1 MSSAATSRFA
11 ASASA
16 AARQIGRGL
25 GALAGAAVAVLWL
38 LAIWTPA
45 SGELLAGIGFVV
57 ALLMALI
64 GLFVVI
70 ASLHGHTVVL
80 LIAFVA
86 SFFPI
91 GFHLFVA
98 EHWLSWVGRL
108 NVAYLLAALL
118 LWLGG
123 SQRAS
128 DRRM

>member
-1 MSSAATSRFA
+1 MSFA
-11 ASASA
+11 AASKITAGASA
-16 AARQIGRGL
+16 AARHAGRGL
-25 GALAGAAVAVLWL
+25 GALAGAAVAILWL
-38 LAIWTPA
+38 AALWTPA
-45 SGELLAGIGFVV
+45 SGAMLAGIGFVV

-70 ASLHGHTVVL
+70 ASLRGHVVVL

-91 GFHLFVA
+91 GFHLAAA

-118 LWLGG
+118 MWLG
-123 SQRAS
+123 
-128 DRRM
+128 RRLDARD